1 MNARAMEVLSKV
13 RKKLYGV
20 DDVTDESLGVVEQVQ
35 SLIKQATLSENLCQ
49 LYTGWCPFW

>member
-1 MNARAMEVLSKV
+1 MNACAMEVLSKV

-20 DDVTDESLGVVEQVQ
+20 DDVTDENLGVVEQVQ